1 MAGPDLSERLRG
13 GLLGV
18 ALGEAL
24 GLPWAGRSP
33 REIRRDRLLDGVGPT
48 GPVTAAVL
56 AGGTAAGGTETS
68 RDESSA
74 RGVDDSSLDEEG
86 GAEALAQALVIG
98 WREPQRAERRAG
110 ALGHGFAA
118 VLVADLAAWAL
129 QGRALYHVVADH
141 AGDWS
146 PPFRG
151 VPLDDRAVVDAL
163 MAILHRHDDPADGM
177 RAAVRLGGGATAL
190 LAALVGGILGSRYP
204 AVMEQVPWADRVA
217 LPDEAAL
224 SAAVAALLAS
234 R

>member
-1 MAGPDLSERLRG
+1 MARPELTDRLRG

-24 GLPWAGRSP
+24 GSPWTGRPP

-48 GPVTAAVL
+48 GPVTATVL
-56 AGGTAAGGTETS
+56 AAATRAPATS
-68 RDESSA
+68 RDDSHGPGASE
-74 RGVDDSSLDEEG
+74 SSLDVDR
-86 GAEALAQALVIG
+86 GADEALARALVLG
-98 WREPQRAERRAG
+98 WREPARAERRAG

-129 QGRALYHVVADH
+129 EGRALYHLLADH
-141 AGDWS
+141 AGDWA

-151 VPLDDRAVVDAL
+151 VPRDDRAVVDAL

-190 LAALVGGILGSRYP
+190 LAALVGGILGTRYP
-204 AVMEQVPWADRVA
+204 SVMDEVPWAGRTA
-217 LPDEAAL
+217 LPDEATL
-224 SAAVAALLAS
+224 DAAVEALAAG